1 MTSLKEQ
8 PSGAGYAP
16 KILLLELCKAE
27 QRKRI
32 CIKNLYTS
40 FFLLPF
46 LFLMSLFVFA
56 AASIISF
63 FVCKKNG
70 MSNRNPKHTT
80 LTQVIPVSSVLR
92 NFTSNKNRH

>member
-8 PSGAGYAP
+8 PSGADYAP
-16 KILLLELCKAE
+16 KILSLEFWKAE

-32 CIKNLYTS
+32 SIKNFYIS
-40 FFLLPF
+40 YFLLPF

-63 FVCKKNG
+63 FVCKK
-70 MSNRNPKHTT
+70 T
-80 LTQVIPVSSVLR
+80 V
-92 NFTSNKNRH
+92 